1 MAVKEKA
8 SFAFPEM
15 FNIDTGKT
23 MLVTGLKSTNTNIG
37 LLLRTSVFEMFGD
50 PAMGSKLVE
59 FLFAPDIDLIRDVIV
74 DHLQSV
80 LEKQQPNIEVTYI
93 NLEYEEGKEET
104 VHIKVDYYDKE
115 VGQYYN
121 SISSIS
127 LSELKTEGGLV

>member
-8 SFAFPEM
+8 SYSFPEM

-37 LLLRTSVFEMFGD
+37 LLLRTSVLELLGD
-50 PAMGSKLVE
+50 PAMGSRLVE

-80 LEKQQPNIEVTYI
+80 LEKQQPNIEVTYV
-93 NLEYEEGKEET
+93 NLEYEEGQEET
-104 VHIKVDYYDKE
+104 VHIKIDYYDKE
-115 VGQYYN
+115 VGQYYS
-121 SISSIS
+121 SISSVS
-127 LSELKTEGGLV
+127 LSELKTGTGGM